1 MKTTDFFKRCNN
13 YRRMILDMARILG
26 NDLEQRELE
35 HLIIHLLDAHKER
48 FRDSHHDFVR
58 NITVTPA
65 GRNKLVLDLNELEYD
80 SFKIM
85 DAVYDQVDSLHMR
98 HIYNWVT
105 RTLFDTWDVNADN
118 EQ

>member
-1 MKTTDFFKRCNN
+1 MKTTEFLKRCNN
-13 YRRMILDMARILG
+13 YQRIILNMARTLG
-26 NDLEQRELE
+26 DDLEKRDLE
-35 HLIIHLLDAHKER
+35 HLIIHLLDAHKDR
-48 FRDSHHDFVR
+48 FGDYHNEFKR
-58 NITVTPA
+58 NINVTPND
-65 GRNKLVLDLNELEYD
+65 RHKLVLDLYELEYD

-85 DAVYDQVDSLHMR
+85 NAVYDKVEDLHMR